1 MNNESQPADDRFVSA
16 AEASSLSP
24 GNGRTVNV
32 KGREFAL
39 YNIDGEFYAIDDRCP
54 HKDASLGAGT
64 CAGSMV
70 FCPLH
75 AWVFDVK
82 TGACL
87 NRPDKPVQT
96 YKTRVVEGWVQILIN
111 EL

>member
-1 MNNESQPADDRFVSA
+1 MTEPSQSPTEGFVTV
-16 AEASSLSP
+16 AEASFLP
-24 GNGRTVNV
+24 AGNGRTVNV
-32 KGREFAL
+32 RGREFAL

-54 HKDASLGAGT
+54 HKDASLGAGS

-96 YKTRVVEGWVQILIN
+96 YKTRVVDGWVQILIN
-111 EL
+111 